1 MRRHVGGGD
10 EGQAAAV
17 PEDGEPGGARA
28 IWRRS
33 SRGGEQGAPSEYCS
47 DGGGDAGRGGGE
59 DGGDRGSGGDEGSGA
74 DGVAAGGGV
83 VREGFGTGVEGAVD
97 RSKSLAG
104 ARDGELR

>member
-1 MRRHVGGGD
+1 MRRHVSGGD

-17 PEDGEPGGARA
+17 PEDSEPGSARA
-28 IWRRS
+28 IWRRRT
-33 SRGGEQGAPSEYCS
+33 RGGKPGAPGEYCS

-74 DGVAAGGGV
+74 DGVAVGRRV
-83 VREGFGTGVEGAVD
+83 VCERSGTGSESAVD